1 MHIGDG
7 LIPLWQCAIYWVIAV
22 VFISGSIRWARNDL
36 DEMKVP
42 LLAALAAGI
51 FAIQA
56 MNIPIPIFPVVSSHV
71 VGAVMVAIILGSFW
85 ASVLLLTLVLV
96 VQGVLFGDGGIT
108 AMGANILSMGIISG
122 FVGFYTYKALKGTLG
137 QFKASFIG
145 GWAGMFTSAI
155 AVALQLFIAGTIPLK
170 EGLML
175 MGGYHAIAGLG
186 EGLITAFVVRAI
198 ASSRPDIMNIT
209 EEAVA

>member
-1 MHIGDG
+1 
-7 LIPLWQCAIYWVIAV
+7 LWQCAIYWVIAV

-56 MNIPIPIFPVVSSHV
+56 MNIPIVAGASGHV
-71 VGAVMVAIILGSFW
+71 VGAVMAAIILGSVW
-85 ASVLLLTLVLV
+85 AGVLLLTLVLV

-108 AMGANILSMGIISG
+108 VMGANIFNMGIISC
-122 FVGFYTYKALKGTLG
+122 FVGFYTYKALKNKLG

-145 GWAGMFTSAI
+145 GWTGLFISSL
-155 AVALQLFIAGTIPLK
+155 AVAVELFIAGTIPLK

-175 MGGYHAIAGLG
+175 MGGFHVIIGVG

-198 ASSRPDIMNIT
+198 ASSRPDIMNPT

>member
-7 LIPLWQCAIYWVIAV
+7 LIPLWQCAIYWLIAII
-22 VFISGSIRWARNDL
+22 FISASLRWARNDL
-36 DEMKVP
+36 DEMKIP

-56 MNIPIPIFPVVSSHV
+56 MNIPIIAGASGHV
-71 VGAVMVAIILGSFW
+71 VGAVMAAIILGSVW

-108 AMGANILSMGIISG
+108 VMGANILSMGIISG
-122 FVGFYTYKALKGTLG
+122 FVGFYIYKALKGTLG

-145 GWAGMFTSAI
+145 GWAGLFISSLVV
-155 AVALQLFIAGTIPLK
+155 AVQLFIAGTIPLK

-175 MGGYHAIAGLG
+175 MGGFHAIIGVG

-198 ASSRPDIMNIT
+198 ASSRPDIMDIT
-209 EEAVA
+209 EEVVA

>member
-7 LIPLWQCAIYWVIAV
+7 LIPLWQCAIYWLIAII
-22 VFISGSIRWARNDL
+22 FISASLRWARNDL
-36 DEMKVP
+36 DEMKIP

-56 MNIPIPIFPVVSSHV
+56 MNIPIIAGASGHV
-71 VGAVMVAIILGSFW
+71 VGAVMAAIILGSVW

-108 AMGANILSMGIISG
+108 VMGANILSMGIISG

-145 GWAGMFTSAI
+145 GWAGLFISALVV
-155 AVALQLFIAGTIPLK
+155 AVQLFIAGTIPLK

-175 MGGYHAIAGLG
+175 MGGFHVIIGVG
-186 EGLITAFVVRAI
+186 EGLITAFVVSAI
-198 ASSRPDIMNIT
+198 ASARPDIMDIT
-209 EEAVA
+209 EEVVA

>member
-1 MHIGDG
+1 M
-7 LIPLWQCAIYWVIAV
+7 WQCAIYWVIAV

-56 MNIPIPIFPVVSSHV
+56 MNIPIVAGASGHV
-71 VGAVMVAIILGSFW
+71 VGAVMAAIILGSVW
-85 ASVLLLTLVLV
+85 AGVLLLTLVLV

-108 AMGANILSMGIISG
+108 VMGANIFNMGIISC
-122 FVGFYTYKALKGTLG
+122 FVGFYTYKALKNKLG

-145 GWAGMFTSAI
+145 GWTGLFISSL
-155 AVALQLFIAGTIPLK
+155 AVAVELFIAGTIPLK

-175 MGGYHAIAGLG
+175 MGGFHVIIGVG

-198 ASSRPDIMNIT
+198 ASSRPDIMNPT